1 MPRIRFTQENWPQS
15 TAEFRQ
21 ALRQAWESDS
31 PMDDFVQLIRDLT
44 LLEQK
49 YGLDSAEFYA
59 RYQRGEMGDEIEIM
73 RWASRF
79 EMYQEMKKEL
89 DNTFALLESYALPVA
104 MPA

>member
-1 MPRIRFTQENWPQS
+1 
-15 TAEFRQ
+15 
-21 ALRQAWESDS
+21 
-31 PMDDFVQLIRDLT
+31 MDDFVQLIRDLT

-59 RYQRGEMGDEIEIM
+59 RYQQGEMGDEIEIM

-89 DNTFALLESYALPVA
+89 DNTFDLLESYALPVA